1 MYKVI
6 GFSVVFLLLSACAY
20 NPTNYEE
27 LRTSESIQH
36 AKTMN

>member
-1 MYKVI
+1 MNK
-6 GFSVVFLLLSACAY
+6 SLVVLVVAMVLSACAY

-27 LRTSESIQH
+27 LRASESIQH